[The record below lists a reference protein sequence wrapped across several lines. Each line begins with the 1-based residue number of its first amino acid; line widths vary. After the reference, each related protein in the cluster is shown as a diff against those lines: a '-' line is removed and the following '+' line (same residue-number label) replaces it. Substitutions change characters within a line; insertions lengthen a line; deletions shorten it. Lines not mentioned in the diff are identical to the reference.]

1 MLKSS
6 VLEKKAIEAGSRNIR
21 AIPHSLALGI
31 YKGTLQDLPEYLDT
45 RDRRKLS
52 FQSLRT
58 VQGDVLEINQ
68 GLRTMTKSQ
77 ERDQVS
83 SFEGVLE
90 NLRDAR
96 DHLQVALG
104 MFHLGEA

>member
-6 VLEKKAIEAGSRNIR
+6 VLEQKAIAAGMQNIR
-21 AIPHSLALGI
+21 GIPPSLALGI
-31 YKGTLQDLPEYLDT
+31 YKSTLQDLEEYLDT
-45 RDRRKLS
+45 GDRRKLS
-52 FQSLRT
+52 FQSLQT
-58 VQGDVLEINQ
+58 VQDDVLEMIQ

-90 NLRDAR
+90 NLPDAR
-96 DHLQVALG
+96 DH
-104 MFHLGEA
+104 

>member
-1 MLKSS
+1 
-6 VLEKKAIEAGSRNIR
+6 
-21 AIPHSLALGI
+21 LA
-31 YKGTLQDLPEYLDT
+31 EYLDT

-52 FQSLRT
+52 FQSLKT

-90 NLRDAR
+90 NLPDAR
-96 DHLQVALG
+96 DR
-104 MFHLGEA
+104 